1 MIEDRLLPLLAAYID
16 ENRPEDFPDAAAL
29 PVHVAARDELR
40 ARPCVVLDAPESKP
54 VMPMPETSRIRLEV
68 HLFTQ
73 ADDTP
78 AATHDAW
85 ATAIA
90 DVLAGRDDLL
100 AAVSSGSFLLHD
112 LIPRESTTPP
122 DEARGRESILV
133 YEAVATGPAAG

>member
-1 MIEDRLLPLLAAYID
+1 MIEDRLLSLLAAWID
-16 ENRPEDFPDAAAL
+16 DNRPDGFPAASAL
-29 PVHVAARDELR
+29 PVHVAARDEVR

-54 VMPMPETSRIRLEV
+54 VAAMPETSRIRLEV

-90 DVLAGRDDLL
+90 AVLAGRDGLI
-100 AAVSSGSFLLHD
+100 AGVSSDSFLLHD
-112 LIPRESTTPP
+112 LIHRESTTAP
-122 DEARGRESILV
+122 DEARGRQSTLA

>member
-1 MIEDRLLPLLAAYID
+1 MIEDRLLSLLAAWID
-16 ENRPEDFPDAAAL
+16 DNRPDGFPAASAL

-54 VMPMPETSRIRLEV
+54 VVAMPQTSRIRLEV

-85 ATAIA
+85 AAAIA
-90 DVLAGRDDLL
+90 AVLAGRDDLI
-100 AAVSSGSFLLHD
+100 AAVSSDNFLLHD
-112 LIPRESTTPP
+112 LIPRESTTSP

>member
-1 MIEDRLLPLLAAYID
+1 MIEDRLLSLLAGYID
-16 ENRPEDFPDAAAL
+16 ANRPDGFPEAL
-29 PVHVAARDELR
+29 PVHVAARDEPR

-54 VMPMPETSRIRLEV
+54 VAAIPGTSRIRVEL

-85 ATAIA
+85 ATA
-90 DVLAGRDDLL
+90 LAGLLADRDAIL
-100 AAVSSGSFLLHD
+100 AAVSSDTFMLHD
-112 LIPRESTTPP
+112 LIERESSTSP